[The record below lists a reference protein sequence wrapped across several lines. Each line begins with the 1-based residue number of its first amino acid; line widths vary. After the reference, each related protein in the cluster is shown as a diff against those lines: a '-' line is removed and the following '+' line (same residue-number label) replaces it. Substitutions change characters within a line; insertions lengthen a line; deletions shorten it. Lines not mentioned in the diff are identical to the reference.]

1 MSRKLSILWVAATL
15 ALGATVAGLAEEPSS
30 QPADTK
36 AAAGKPLQEVTIT
49 GQREALTPRVTKF
62 VGQISGSYY
71 AEGLARWLDPVCP
84 LVSGLPGPDGD
95 FILGRVSDT
104 ARAAGVPLA
113 GEKCRPNLYILVTN
127 QPKELLREMDKRN
140 RIFTFGNAAPT
151 LIDAF
156 IESPRAVRVWYHT
169 TEKAPE
175 GTPLAAFS
183 FPSIESAP
191 SGREGSSLI
200 DDTQTGSAGIK
211 ANGWSQATHLSY
223 NVVWDIYRA
232 FVVVDT
238 TQLKG
243 ASRGQIA
250 DYVALIALAELKT
263 QTTIG
268 DAPTILTLFDE
279 APQAAPAGM
288 SSWDQSFLKALYTV
302 EQKSKMQRDLIARE
316 MVREIVPR

>member
-1 MSRKLSILWVAATL
+1 MSRKLSILWVAAAL
-15 ALGATVAGLAEEPSS
+15 AVGSTVATIAAEPSS
-30 QPADTK
+30 EPDAK
-36 AAAGKPLQEVTIT
+36 AAPGKPLEEVTVSAK
-49 GQREALTPRVTKF
+49 REALAPRVTKF

-71 AEGLARWLDPVCP
+71 AEGVARWLDGVCP
-84 LVSGLPGPDGD
+84 IVSGLPGPDSD
-95 FILGRVSDT
+95 FVRGRVSDA
-104 ARAAGVPLA
+104 ARAAGAPLA
-113 GEKCRPNLYILVTN
+113 GENCRPNLYILVTN
-127 QPKELLREMDKRN
+127 QPKDLLREMDKRN
-140 RIFTFGNAAPT
+140 RVFTFGNAAPT

-169 TEKAPE
+169 TEKTPE

-200 DDTQTGSAGIK
+200 DDTQTGSSGIK

-232 FVVVDT
+232 FVIVDT

-250 DYVALIALAELKT
+250 DYVSLIALAELKT
-263 QTTIG
+263 ETPTG
-268 DAPTILTLFDE
+268 DAPTILTLFND
-279 APQAAPAGM
+279 APEAAPPGM

-302 EQKSKMQRDLIARE
+302 EQKSKLQRDMIARE
-316 MVREIVPR
+316 MVREIVPK

>member
-1 MSRKLSILWVAATL
+1 MLRKLSMLLVAATL
-15 ALGATVAGLAEEPSS
+15 MALGATVAAVAAEPSS
-30 QPADTK
+30 EPTDSKSAT
-36 AAAGKPLQEVTIT
+36 GRPLQEVTVT
-49 GQREALTPRVTKF
+49 AQREALAPRVTKF

-71 AEGLARWLDPVCP
+71 AEGVARWRDPVCP
-84 LVSGLPGPDGD
+84 LVSGLPGPNGD
-95 FILGRVSDT
+95 FILGRVSDA
-104 ARAAGVPLA
+104 ARAAGAPLA

-140 RIFTFGNAAPT
+140 RIFTFGDAAPT

-169 TEKAPE
+169 TEKTPE

-183 FPSIESAP
+183 FPSIEATAGP
-191 SGREGSSLI
+191 GGSSLI
-200 DDTQTGSAGIK
+200 DNTSTGSTGIMT
-211 ANGWSQATHLSY
+211 NPWSQATHLSY

-232 FVVVDT
+232 FVIVDT
-238 TQLKG
+238 TALKG

-250 DYVALIALAELKT
+250 DYVSLIALAELKT
-263 QTTIG
+263 ATVPG
-268 DAPTILTLFDE
+268 DAPTILTLFND
-279 APQAAPAGM
+279 APLAAPAAM

-316 MVREIVPR
+316 MVREIVPQ